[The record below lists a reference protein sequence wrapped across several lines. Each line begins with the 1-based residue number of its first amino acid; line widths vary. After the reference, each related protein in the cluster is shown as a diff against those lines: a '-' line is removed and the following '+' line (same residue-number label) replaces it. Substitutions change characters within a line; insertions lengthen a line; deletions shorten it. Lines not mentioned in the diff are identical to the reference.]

1 MSFTYMRIK
10 NHLHINVFAL
20 KLALKLRLV
29 ELENSQIPVTVV
41 CLLEKYLRYIF
52 SGRGLLSASRPRV
65 VLSFGD
71 ILKCDHSNDS
81 YWAVLNCGTVY
92 HAVYDGSSFFS
103 AF

>member
-1 MSFTYMRIK
+1 MRIK

-20 KLALKLRLV
+20 NLALKLRLV
-29 ELENSQIPVTVV
+29 ELTVV

-52 SGRGLLSASRPRV
+52 SGRGLLSASHPRV